1 MSADNNA
8 EHNAETT
15 RPLGRLSPLKMAAVP
30 TFAGMLKYI
39 GPGIVWAGLAQGSGE
54 LIWWPYLTAKYG
66 AAFIGLLIPAALMQ
80 FWVNVEI
87 ARYTIMTGETAL
99 TGFSRIGK
107 WYVSAIWVGVFL
119 ENIWFGAYA
128 SAGGGALAELT
139 GFPFGWTVRGQSLFW
154 AYLTIGIYLVALF
167 MGRVVYLLVERLT
180 IAVVVITMVGI
191 AFAVFQR
198 PVLDVAGEF
207 FGVLLTPGYHK
218 PANWDPADLST
229 VLTAIVFAGAGGF
242 GQLFLSYWM
251 RDKGVGMSAYIG
263 RITSPLR
270 SAPEAISATGYA
282 FEDTESNRT
291 NYRKFMRY
299 LKIESG
305 LGVALNLVTTVIM
318 CWLAWALL
326 KPQGIVPQGW
336 EIAVVQSAF
345 FEVSWGAVGKIVFL
359 IVAAAFLCD
368 AWLQSTDGF
377 ARMQADFVY
386 ANVKRA
392 QRFHFRTLYY
402 GFVVAFTLLT
412 TITLPLAQPGDLL
425 IIRGVIAFMAM
436 GLFCPGLIYLNY
448 VLVPRAFPAWV
459 KPHPLTRA
467 IMVAITATYIS
478 IGLWYVF
485 VRLS

>member
-1 MSADNNA
+1 MSTETSTNN
-8 EHNAETT
+8 T
-15 RPLGRLSPLKMAAVP
+15 RPLGHLSPLKMATVP

-66 AAFIGLLIPAALMQ
+66 AAFIGLLIPASLMQ
-80 FWVNVEI
+80 YWVNVEI

-107 WYVSAIWVGVFL
+107 WYVTLIWLGVFL

-139 GFPFGWTVRGQSLFW
+139 GFPYGWTVRGQSLFW
-154 AYLTIGIYLVALF
+154 AYLTIGIYLATLF
-167 MGRVVYLLVERLT
+167 LGRVVYLIVERLT
-180 IAVVVITMVGI
+180 MTVVVITIVGI
-191 AFAVFQR
+191 LFAVFQQ
-198 PVLDVAGEF
+198 PVLAVAGEF
-207 FGVLLTPGYHK
+207 FGVLLSPGYQK
-218 PANWDPADLST
+218 PPNWDPADLST

-242 GQLFLSYWM
+242 SQLFLSYWM
-251 RDKGVGMSAYIG
+251 RDKGVGMASYLG

-270 SAPEAISATGYA
+270 GAPEPISATGYA
-282 FEDTESNRT
+282 FENTESNHR

-299 LKIESG
+299 LHMESG
-305 LGVALNLVTTVIM
+305 LAVGLNLITTIIM

-326 KPQGIVPQGW
+326 MPQGIVPSGW

-345 FEVSWGAVGKIVFL
+345 FEVSWGTIGKIIFL
-359 IVAAAFLCD
+359 VVAAAFLCD

-377 ARMQADFVY
+377 ARMQADFIY

-392 QRFHFRTLYY
+392 RQYHFRTLYY
-402 GFVVAFTLLT
+402 GFIILFTILT
-412 TITLPLAQPGDLL
+412 TVTLPLAQPGDLL

-436 GLFCPGLIYLNY
+436 GLFFPGLIYLNY
-448 VLVPRAFPAWV
+448 VLVPRAFPSWV
-459 KPHPLTRA
+459 KPHPLTQI
-467 IMVAITATYIS
+467 IMVVVTLTYIL
-478 IGLWYVF
+478 IGLWYIF
-485 VRLS
+485 VRLTG